1 MDTRVVWTLVA
12 IVLLAA
18 AGLIVWMLMA
28 EIGSPLW
35 LTIIA
40 IAAVVVSVALYMTRR
55 KPMTHV

>member
-18 AGLIVWMLMA
+18 AGLIVWMIMA